1 MHICKYSSN
10 LILTGLND
18 MHSSQKFMKLLGIM
32 KNGITDSINSTLLK
46 PASESIRFH
55 KTLVPS

>member
-1 MHICKYSSN
+1 MFSKNIFSTQMHICKYRSN

-32 KNGITDSINSTLLK
+32 KNGITDSINNTL
-46 PASESIRFH
+46 S
-55 KTLVPS
+55 